1 VSTAVDGRDALDQ
14 VAERPPEVI
23 VLDVTMPVL
32 DGIGVVRRLRDAG
45 HDLPIC
51 ILSARDEVTDRV
63 AAAGRCRRLPG
74 QAVRDRRADRAPAR
88 AAAPARQHG
97 HDAAARRRRRRRSR
111 LAAS

>member
-63 AAAGRCRRLPG
+63 AGCRPG
-74 QAVRDRRADRAPAR
+74 PTTTWSS
-88 AAAPARQHG
+88 
-97 HDAAARRRRRRRSR
+97 RSR
-111 LAAS
+111 SPS